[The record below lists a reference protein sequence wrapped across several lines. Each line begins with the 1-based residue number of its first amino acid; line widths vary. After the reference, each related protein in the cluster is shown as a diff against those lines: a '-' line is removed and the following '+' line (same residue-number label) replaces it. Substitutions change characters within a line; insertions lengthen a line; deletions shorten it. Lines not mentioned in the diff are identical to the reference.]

1 MKQTEVPEELVAAA
15 STARTVT
22 VLTGAGMSAESG
34 LPTFRDAQTGL
45 WSKYDPMTLATP
57 ESWQEDSGLVWAWYQ
72 NRRVQLL
79 AVQPND
85 GHRAL
90 AQWGSHRDVRIVT
103 QNVDDLHERAG
114 SVNVTH
120 VHGSLLA
127 SHCDVC
133 GTSCDVAVVAPTSER
148 VLPPECDCGG
158 RVRPG
163 VVWFG
168 EVLPQV
174 EFGHA
179 VAHSQSCDL
188 MLLIG
193 TSGIVYPAAG
203 LPQLALSRGAT
214 VVEINPCETDL
225 SDRADLVWRA
235 TAATALPALIDAL
248 SLWGAK

>member
-1 MKQTEVPEELVAAA
+1 MKQVDVPEELVAAA
-15 STARTVT
+15 AKARTVA

-57 ESWQEDSGLVWAWYQ
+57 EAWNEDPGLVWAWYQ
-72 NRRVQLL
+72 NRRIQLM

-90 AQWGSHRDVRIVT
+90 AQWGACRDVKIVT

-114 SVNVTH
+114 SAEVTH
-120 VHGSLLA
+120 VHGSLLK
-127 SHCDVC
+127 SHCDTC
-133 GTSCDVAVVAPTSER
+133 RTGFDVSVAPPESER
-148 VLPPECDCGG
+148 VAPPDCGCG
-158 RVRPG
+158 GKVRPSI
-163 VVWFG
+163 VWFG
-168 EVLPQV
+168 EMLPEV

-179 VAHSQSCDL
+179 VAHAQNCEL
-188 MLLIG
+188 MLLVG

-214 VVEINPCETDL
+214 VVEINPQETDL

-235 TAATALPALIDAL
+235 TAATALPALVEALAL
-248 SLWGAK
+248 S

>member
-1 MKQTEVPEELVAAA
+1 MTEVPDELIAAA
-15 STARTVT
+15 SKARSVT

-57 ESWQEDSGLVWAWYQ
+57 ESWHEDPGLVWAWYQ
-72 NRRVQLL
+72 NRRIQLL

-90 AQWGSHRDVRIVT
+90 AQWGSHRDIRIVT

-114 SVNVTH
+114 SSNVTH
-120 VHGSLLA
+120 VHGSLLK
-127 SHCDVC
+127 SHCDTCRSDFEATV
-133 GTSCDVAVVAPTSER
+133 SAPEAER
-148 VLPPECDCGG
+148 VAPPECGCGG
-158 RVRPG
+158 KVRPSI
-163 VVWFG
+163 VWFG
-168 EVLPQV
+168 EMLPEV

-179 VAHSQSCDL
+179 VAHSQNCDL

-214 VVEINPCETDL
+214 VVEINPQETDL
-225 SDRADLVWRA
+225 SDRADLVWRS
-235 TAATALPALIDAL
+235 TAATALPALLQAL
-248 SLWGAK
+248 APF